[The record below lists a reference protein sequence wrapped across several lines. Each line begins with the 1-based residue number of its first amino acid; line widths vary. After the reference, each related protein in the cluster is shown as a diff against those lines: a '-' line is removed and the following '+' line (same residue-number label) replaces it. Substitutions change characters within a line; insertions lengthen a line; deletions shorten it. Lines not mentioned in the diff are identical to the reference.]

1 MRQVIKRTKKSE
13 IATVYIADIDGKK
26 VEFVESIQPPLSKTE
41 KWVMILS
48 TLFGCPSGCL
58 FCDAGGAYHGKMT
71 SDDILF
77 QCDHMVY
84 SANAKGIVET
94 KRLKVQ
100 FARMGEPSLNSAV
113 LDVLRE
119 LPHRYEYKGALMP
132 SVSSI
137 APLGTESFFEDLI
150 AIKNTLYG
158 KNFQLQ
164 FSIHSTDKTQRDHM
178 MPIDKWDLQQIADYG
193 NKFFSRGERKITLN
207 FAASE
212 KISVDVRHL
221 ADIFDNEKFIIK
233 ITPVNPTYSAV
244 KHGLDSSDAVF
255 QKRLAEEF
263 TDTGFEVI
271 HSIGENE
278 ENKIGSNCG
287 QYILSE
293 RGSQKGSYT
302 YELEDV

>member
-1 MRQVIKRTKKSE
+1 
-13 IATVYIADIDGKK
+13 
-26 VEFVESIQPPLSKTE
+26 
-41 KWVMILS
+41 
-48 TLFGCPSGCL
+48 
-58 FCDAGGAYHGKMT
+58 
-71 SDDILF
+71 
-77 QCDHMVY
+77 
-84 SANAKGIVET
+84 
-94 KRLKVQ
+94 
-100 FARMGEPSLNSAV
+100 
-113 LDVLRE
+113 
-119 LPHRYEYKGALMP
+119 
-132 SVSSI
+132 
-137 APLGTESFFEDLI
+137 
-150 AIKNTLYG
+150 
-158 KNFQLQ
+158 
-164 FSIHSTDKTQRDHM
+164 M